1 MSKQE
6 INEVVDFLSQPE
18 NFMLG
23 REVADEI
30 FATQGFVAFLWGVDD
45 IRCVKGGQ
53 NLTNEECFEILDI
66 MERNHDANIGVNWDV
81 IRYYVSDYVTEEE
94 YKNDKRDEENENDKR
109 HE

>member
-6 INEVVDFLSQPE
+6 INELVDFLSQPE

-23 REVADEI
+23 RKVADKI
-30 FATQGFVAFLWGVDD
+30 LAAQGFVAFLWGVDD
-45 IRCVKGGQ
+45 FRSVKGGQ

-66 MERNHDANIGVNWDV
+66 IERNHDANIGVNWDV
-81 IRYYVSDYVTEEE
+81 IGYYVSDYVTNEE
-94 YKNDKRDEENENDKR
+94 YENDKRDEEYENDKQ